1 MSKFSVI
8 LLVLFSFI
16 KTQAHTN
23 AHVHGVGDVSIA
35 FDATQGKLE
44 FESPADSTVGFEH
57 NPKNLEQKKKLA
69 DTLELLK
76 TKMNDMVIFDKDLK
90 CAFTSK
96 IADFEIEK
104 DSSHASTRAHFD
116 IVCAQ
121 SPKGSKLGLKFTHL
135 FPKLKKVTVQ
145 ILIDDLQKSVT
156 VDQDSISVDLK

>member
-1 MSKFSVI
+1 MNKLAVV
-8 LLVLFSFI
+8 LLFSFSLI

-23 AHVHGVGDVSIA
+23 AHVHGVGDISIA

-76 TKMNDMVIFDKDLK
+76 TKMTDMVVFDRELK

-104 DSSHASTRAHFD
+104 GSNHASTRAHFD
-116 IVCAQ
+116 IVCAK
-121 SPKGSKLGLKFTHL
+121 SPKGSTLGLKFTHL

-145 ILIDDLQKSVT
+145 ILVDDLQKSVT
-156 VDQDSISVDLK
+156 VDKDSISVDLK